1 MSIGAVL
8 DISVCTKSL
17 AMFFHRHSAYGSKP
31 ISRRRIPMRAAL
43 MQRGR
48 IWVDTVPDPV
58 PQTGEVLVKTRACGI
73 CGSDLHAAR
82 HTDAFVATSRE
93 AGGAFKLT
101 TFEPV
106 VLGHEFSAEIV
117 DYGPATPH
125 DVAVG
130 TVVCSVPM
138 LARTQPLAVGY
149 SAEIPGGFGEYM
161 VLSRSLLLP
170 VPNGTPD
177 THAAL
182 TEPMAV
188 GLHAVNKARL
198 TGREAILVLGCGPV
212 GLAIITV
219 LSQRGVALIVA
230 ADFSPRRRELAI
242 GQGAHVAL
250 DPRETSAFDSPEIKR
265 GDDVV
270 IFECIGV
277 PGSIDKIF
285 LAAPHDARI
294 VVVGVCLEMDHSR
307 PLIAINKELA
317 VQYVLGYSLDEFR
330 QTLHNIADGSFDVAP
345 LITARVGLDQVA
357 TSFEL
362 LRDPEQHA
370 KILVEPW
377 RA

>member
-1 MSIGAVL
+1 M
-8 DISVCTKSL
+8 
-17 AMFFHRHSAYGSKP
+17 H
-31 ISRRRIPMRAAL
+31 AAL

-48 IWVDTVPDPV
+48 IWVDTVPDPI
-58 PQTGEVLVKTRACGI
+58 PQAGEVLVKTRACGI

-82 HTDAFVATSRE
+82 HTEAFVNTSRE

-101 TFEPV
+101 TFDPV

-117 DYGPATPH
+117 DYGPHTPH
-125 DVAVG
+125 DLAVG

-138 LARTQPLAVGY
+138 LARQNPMAVGY
-149 SAEIPGGFGEYM
+149 SAEIPGGFAQYM
-161 VLSRSLLLP
+161 VLSRSLLQR
-170 VPNGTPD
+170 VPDGTPD

-198 TGREAILVLGCGPV
+198 APNDAVLVLGCGPV
-212 GLAIITV
+212 GLAVITA
-219 LSQRGVALIVA
+219 LKQRGAGPVFA
-230 ADFSPRRRELAI
+230 ADYSPRRRALA
-242 GQGAHVAL
+242 GEQGADTVV
-250 DPRETSAFDSPEIKR
+250 DPRVDSPYRYPELR
-265 GDDVV
+265 RSENVV

-277 PGSIDKIF
+277 PGMIDQVF
-285 LAAPHDARI
+285 LAAPRNARI

-307 PLIAINKELA
+307 PLIAINKELS
-317 VQYVLGYSLDEFR
+317 VQYVLGYTLDEFNESLQR
-330 QTLHNIADGSFDVAP
+330 IADGSFDVAP
-345 LITARVGLDQVA
+345 LITGRVGLDEVA
-357 TSFEL
+357 AAFEA

>member
-1 MSIGAVL
+1 
-8 DISVCTKSL
+8 
-17 AMFFHRHSAYGSKP
+17 
-31 ISRRRIPMRAAL
+31 MRAAL

-101 TFEPV
+101 TFDPV

-117 DYGPATPH
+117 DYGPDTPH
-125 DVAVG
+125 DLPVG
-130 TVVCSVPM
+130 SIVCSVPM
-138 LARTQPLAVGY
+138 LARTQPVAVGY
-149 SAEIPGGFGEYM
+149 SDETPGGFGEYM
-161 VLSRSLLLP
+161 VLSRSLVLP
-170 VPNGTPD
+170 APAGTPE

-198 TGREAILVLGCGPV
+198 DGREAVLVLGCGPV
-212 GLAIITV
+212 GLAVITA
-219 LSQRGVALIVA
+219 LKHRGVAPIVA
-230 ADFSPRRRELAI
+230 ADYSPRRRELAL
-242 GQGAHVAL
+242 GQGAHVAI
-250 DPRETSAFDSPEIKR
+250 DPKTQSPFARAELR
-265 GDDVV
+265 RTENVV

-277 PGSIDKIF
+277 PGIIDQVF
-285 LAAPHDARI
+285 LSAPRNARI

-307 PLIAINKELA
+307 PLIAINKELS
-317 VQYVLGYSLDEFR
+317 VQYVLGYTLDEFA

-357 TSFEL
+357 ASFDA